1 METLLTFALFL
12 EKNIMAVSNVNDSEF
27 NKALKTHDD
36 VIVKY
41 YADWCSACRLYAP
54 IFKRLSEDKRF
65 KKVKFLEVNIDHCPR
80 AKGKVKIDFIPFV
93 ATFKNGELLDAMPTT
108 QQTKTVIML
117 EELVRYDALI
127 EHNYR

>member
-41 YADWCSACRLYAP
+41 YADWCGACRLYAP

-65 KKVKFLEVNIDHCPR
+65 KKVKFVRSILTIVR
-80 AKGKVKIDFIPFV
+80 GQKV
-93 ATFKNGELLDAMPTT
+93 
-108 QQTKTVIML
+108 
-117 EELVRYDALI
+117 R
-127 EHNYR
+127 